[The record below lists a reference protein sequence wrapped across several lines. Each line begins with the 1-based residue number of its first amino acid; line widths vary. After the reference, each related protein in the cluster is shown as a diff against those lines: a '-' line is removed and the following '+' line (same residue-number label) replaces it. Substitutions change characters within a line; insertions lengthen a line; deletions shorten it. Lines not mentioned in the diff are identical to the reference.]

1 MVPDHLSALRA
12 WVSNVSRLIEM
23 LKLHEGVEH
32 FAYECSESK
41 ITIGCGRN
49 VDRDGGLGLSD
60 DEIDYLLQNDIDRCV
75 AELTNEYP
83 WFEKLDDVRRD
94 AITDIF
100 FNLGATRFRGFRK
113 AIGYM
118 ESGDFILAAH
128 EFRDSRWAD
137 QVKGRA
143 DTLTDMIETGDYGTT

>member
-1 MVPDHLSALRA
+1 M
-12 WVSNVSRLIEM
+12 SRLIEM
-23 LKLHEGVEH
+23 LKLHEGVRSH
-32 FAYECSESK
+32 VYLCSAGYE
-41 ITIGCGRN
+41 TIGVGRN
-49 VDRDGGLGLSD
+49 ISENGIGLSD
-60 DEIDYLLQNDIDRCV
+60 DEIDYLLQNDINRCA
-75 AELTNEYP
+75 AELGREYP

-118 ESGDFILAAH
+118 ESQDYILAAH
-128 EFRDSRWAD
+128 EFRDSIWAD

-143 DTLTDMIETGDYGTT
+143 DTLTDMIETGSYGTA

>member
-1 MVPDHLSALRA
+1 
-12 WVSNVSRLIEM
+12 M
-23 LKLHEGVEH
+23 LKLHEGVKP
-32 FAYECSESK
+32 FAYRCTADK
-41 ITIGCGRN
+41 LTIGVGRCIDEN
-49 VDRDGGLGLSD
+49 GGLGLSD
-60 DEIDYLLQNDIDRCV
+60 DEIDYLLQNDINRCA
-75 AELTNEYP
+75 AELAREYP

-118 ESGDFILAAH
+118 ESQDYILAAH
-128 EFRDSRWAD
+128 EFRDSIWAD

-143 DTLTDMIETGDYGTT
+143 DTLTDMIETGTYGAA